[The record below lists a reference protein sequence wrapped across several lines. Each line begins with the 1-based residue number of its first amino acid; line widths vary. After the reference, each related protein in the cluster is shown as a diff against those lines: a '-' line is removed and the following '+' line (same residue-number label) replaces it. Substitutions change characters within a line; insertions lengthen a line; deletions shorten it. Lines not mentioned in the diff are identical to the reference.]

1 MDINLIT
8 MNLTRTMNIAY
19 VVQAAER
26 NATVRRLVDGEVVT
40 GMARSISTQNGHVA
54 VDNDDVRNLYLQVAV
69 GPLGSELLW
78 PLVELADQHA
88 VGEFAWHI

>member
-1 MDINLIT
+1 MDISLVT

-19 VVQAAER
+19 VVQAAEHS
-26 NATVRRLVDGEVVT
+26 ATVRRLVDGEVVT
-40 GMARSISTQNGHVA
+40 GTARSIATRGGHFA
-54 VDNDDVRNLYLQVAV
+54 VDTDDVRELFLHVTV

>member
-1 MDINLIT
+1 MDTSLIT

-40 GMARSISTQNGHVA
+40 GMARSISTQSGRMP
-54 VDNDDVRNLYLQVAV
+54 VDNDDVRELYLHVVV
-69 GPLGSELLW
+69 GLLGSEQLW
-78 PLVELADQHA
+78 KLTELADQHD
-88 VGEFAWHI
+88 VGEFAWND